1 MKRKLVHRQSAGFSL
16 IELMVG
22 MVIALIGVLV
32 IFQVFAVSE
41 KYKRT
46 STSGSDAQQNGSIG
60 LFTIERDLRMA
71 GYGLA
76 DTTLL
81 GCTVRAYNE
90 TRTPQDFTFTF
101 RPLFIT
107 QGAGNNATTGV
118 GQASDSIE
126 VSYGNSGMGMAYVDL
141 TQNMP
146 SPSSVYK
153 VSNRFGFREGDLIIV
168 AEAGKDCTLAEVTGL
183 PGTPGQTD
191 NAIHNSGNYTNAS
204 GANVPANYNKPA
216 GLGISYTT
224 NARVYNLGS
233 LPTTNIYSIQ
243 NNSLAVNS
251 TFTGTTLDIADNIV
265 NIQAVYCKDTINTP
279 PAAIDTCDA
288 VAPASYDRVLAVQ
301 VGIVARSAKPER
313 ECNVTANSNI
323 PWIGGVFDLS
333 ADPNWQCYRYKV
345 FQTTVPLR
353 NMIWRP

>member
-46 STSGSDAQQNGSIG
+46 STSGSDSQQNGSIG

-153 VSNRFGFREGDLIIV
+153 VSNRYGFRK
-168 AEAGKDCTLAEVTGL
+168 ATSSSL
-183 PGTPGQTD
+183 PRRERTARSPRSPGCLERPDRPTTPSTT
-191 NAIHNSGNYTNAS
+191 AATTPAP
-204 GANVPANYNKPA
+204 AAPMPANYNKPR

-233 LPTTNIYSIQ
+233 CPPPTSTDSEQ
-243 NNSLAVNS
+243 LAGRQ
-251 TFTGTTLDIADNIV
+251 FHLYRTTLDIADNIV
-265 NIQAVYCKDTINTP
+265 NYRRCTAKTP
-279 PAAIDTCDA
+279 STPRPPRLTRCGG
-288 VAPASYDRVLAVQ
+288 PGLPTTGCLLQ

-323 PWIGGVFDLS
+323 P
-333 ADPNWQCYRYKV
+333 
-345 FQTTVPLR
+345 
-353 NMIWRP
+353 